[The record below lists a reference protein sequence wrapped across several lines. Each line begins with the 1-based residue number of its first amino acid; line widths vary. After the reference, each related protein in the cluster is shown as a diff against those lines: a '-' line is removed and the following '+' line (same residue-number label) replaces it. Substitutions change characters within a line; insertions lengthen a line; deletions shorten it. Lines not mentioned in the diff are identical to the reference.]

1 MSDWRREA
9 AARKGFLSILEMMI
23 DALDNRSIIRWL
35 MDKLDPMDMTKDP
48 LSWSK
53 EKTENH
59 KRDCPTDIGIAEWR
73 GFHLLV
79 RRSQH
84 CYQTQT

>member
-53 EKTENH
+53 EKN
-59 KRDCPTDIGIAEWR
+59 
-73 GFHLLV
+73 
-79 RRSQH
+79 
-84 CYQTQT
+84 